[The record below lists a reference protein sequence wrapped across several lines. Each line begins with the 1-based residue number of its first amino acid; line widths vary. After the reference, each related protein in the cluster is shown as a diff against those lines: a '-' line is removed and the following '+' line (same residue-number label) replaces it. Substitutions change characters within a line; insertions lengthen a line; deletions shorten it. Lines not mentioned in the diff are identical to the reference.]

1 MVWIKSKA
9 LDYSVSN
16 EIKNNVPKDQKKMC
30 LNSRKKEKKKMSNT
44 CL

>member
-16 EIKNNVPKDQKKMC
+16 KIKSNVPKEQKMC